1 MIIRSIVYQAILWLI
16 TIFLFLSLLFLPR
29 TTSYQTGAGGMYTGA
44 EYNYSFEQ
52 HMVQFEE
59 FFQYIKDNKGLG
71 TVYNGYSLTTN
82 IWRTF
87 QKSMLIA
94 IPALLLGFFL
104 GVAKGIFDFRIRS
117 RRGKLFGVSMTRFFL
132 SIPDL
137 FLIIAL
143 QLLIMEGYE
152 AGILPHIVVYGSDQI
167 SVVLLDILFLA
178 IYPLFYI
185 ANITYF
191 SIRDEQGMDYIR
203 TAFSKGTSSFKVLYR
218 HVLKNCFVKIL
229 SHTNTITLYTLS
241 NLFIVEFLTNYRGA
255 AFFFYETVTSPEF
268 FRVGMNIKIQLYPA
282 AGYIILF
289 TAVIFLAKV
298 LSEIARGMVSP
309 LERRGSD

>member
-29 TTSYQTGAGGMYTGA
+29 TTSYQTGSGGEFLSA
-44 EYNYSFEQ
+44 IYNYSFDQ
-52 HMVQFEE
+52 HVNQFTE
-59 FFQYIKDNKGLG
+59 FFQYIRENEGLG
-71 TVYNGYSLTTN
+71 TVYNGYSLTEN

-87 QKSMLIA
+87 QKSMLIV
-94 IPALLLGFFL
+94 IPALFLGFFL

-132 SIPDL
+132 SVPDL

>member
-1 MIIRSIVYQAILWLI
+1 MILRNIFHQTLLWLT
-16 TIFLFLSLLFLPR
+16 TIILFLTLLFLPR
-29 TTSYQTGAGGMYTGA
+29 TAAYETGAGGMYKSATST
-44 EYNYSFEQ
+44 YSIDA
-52 HMVQFEE
+52 HVNQFKQ
-59 FFQYIKDNKGLG
+59 FFQYIKENKGLG
-71 TVYNGYSLTTN
+71 TVYNGVSLTEN

-87 QKSMLIA
+87 QKSMLIT
-94 IPALLLGFFL
+94 IPALFIGFFL
-104 GVAKGIFDFRIRS
+104 GIAKGVFDYRIRN
-117 RRGKLFGVSMTRFFL
+117 RRGKLFGVNTTRFFL

-143 QLLIMEGYE
+143 QLLIMEGFE
-152 AGILPHIVVYGSDQI
+152 AGLLPHIVVYGSDQP
-167 SVVLLDILFLA
+167 SVVILDIIFLA

-185 ANITYF
+185 ANITFF

-229 SHTNTITLYTLS
+229 SHTNTITLYALS

-255 AFFFYETVTSPEF
+255 AYFFYETVTSPKAF
-268 FRVGMNIKIQLYPA
+268 MVGQDFSIAVYPA
-282 AGYIILF
+282 AGYVILF
-289 TAVIFLAKV
+289 TAVIYLAKV

-309 LERRGSD
+309 LERNE

>member
-1 MIIRSIVYQAILWLI
+1 MVLRSIFQQTLLWLI
-16 TIFLFLSLLFLPR
+16 TIILFLSLLLLPR
-29 TTSYQTGAGGMYTGA
+29 STTYQTGAGGMYVSA
-44 EYNYSFEQ
+44 SYNYSVDA
-52 HMVQFEE
+52 HLKQFKD
-59 FFQYIKDNKGLG
+59 FFQYIKDKKGLG
-71 TVYNGYSLTTN
+71 TVNNGYSLTEN
-82 IWRTF
+82 VWRTF
-87 QKSMLIA
+87 QKSMLIT

-104 GVAKGIFDFRIRS
+104 GVAKGIFDYRIRN
-117 RRGKLFGVSMTRFFL
+117 RRGRLFGVSTTRFFL

-143 QLLIMEGYE
+143 QLLIMEGFE
-152 AGILPHIVVYGSDQI
+152 AGLLPHIIVYGSDQP
-167 SVVLLDILFLA
+167 SVVLLDIIFLS

-185 ANITYF
+185 ANITFF

-255 AFFFYETVTSPEF
+255 AFFFYETVMSPKYF
-268 FRVGMNIKIQLYPA
+268 MVGQDFTIGVYPA
-282 AGYIILF
+282 AGYVILF

-298 LSEIARGMVSP
+298 LSVIGRGLVSP
-309 LERRGSD
+309 LERNE

>member
-1 MIIRSIVYQAILWLI
+1 MIIRSIVHQAILWI
-16 TIFLFLSLLFLPR
+16 VTIFLFLSLLFLPR
-29 TTSYQTGAGGMYTGA
+29 TAAYQTGPGGMYRGA
-44 EYNYSFEQ
+44 EYQYSFDQ
-52 HMVQFEE
+52 HVSQFQE
-59 FFQYIKDNKGLG
+59 FFQYIKENKGLG
-71 TVYNGYSLTTN
+71 TVYNNYSLTAN

-87 QKSMLIA
+87 LKSMLIV
-94 IPALLLGFFL
+94 IPALFLSFFL
-104 GVAKGIFDFRIRS
+104 GIAKGIFDYRIRQ
-117 RRGKLFGVSMTRFFL
+117 RRGRLFGVSTTRFFL

-152 AGILPHIVVYGSDQI
+152 AGFLPHIVVYGSEYI
-167 SVVLLDILFLA
+167 SVVLLNIIFLS

-218 HVLKNCFVKIL
+218 HVLKNCFAKIL

-255 AFFFYETVTSPEF
+255 AYFFYQTVTSPEF
-268 FRVGMNIKIQLYPA
+268 FTVGSTIQVQLYPA
-282 AGYIILF
+282 AGYTILF
-289 TAVIFLAKV
+289 TFVIFLAKI
-298 LSEIARGMVSP
+298 LSEIAKGLVSP
-309 LERRGSD
+309 LEREG

>member
-1 MIIRSIVYQAILWLI
+1 MILRSVLNQVFLWSI
-16 TIFLFLSLLFLPR
+16 ATMFFLALLFLPR
-29 TTSYQTGAGGMYTGA
+29 TTDYTTGQGGMFVSAKYV
-44 EYNYSFEQ
+44 YSVEA
-52 HMVQFEE
+52 HVKQFKD
-59 FFQYIKDNKGLG
+59 FFQYVKENKGLG
-71 TVYNGYSLTTN
+71 KFQNGYLLTDN

-87 QKSMLIA
+87 TKSMLIT

-104 GVAKGIFDFRIRS
+104 GIAKGVFDYRIRN
-117 RRGKLFGVSMTRFFL
+117 RRGKLFGVSTTRFFL

-152 AGILPHIVVYGSDQI
+152 AGLLPHIKVYGSDEP
-167 SVVLLDILFLA
+167 SVIILDIIFLA

-185 ANITYF
+185 ANVTYF

-203 TAFSKGTSSFKVLYR
+203 TALSKGTSSFKVLYR

-241 NLFIVEFLTNYRGA
+241 NLFIVEYLTNYRGA
-255 AFFFYETVTSPEF
+255 AIFFYETLRSPAM
-268 FRVGMNIKIQLYPA
+268 FRTGQQLEMGVYPA

-289 TAVIFLAKV
+289 TSVIFIANV
-298 LSEIARGMVSP
+298 LSQIARGLVSP
-309 LERRGSD
+309 LERNG